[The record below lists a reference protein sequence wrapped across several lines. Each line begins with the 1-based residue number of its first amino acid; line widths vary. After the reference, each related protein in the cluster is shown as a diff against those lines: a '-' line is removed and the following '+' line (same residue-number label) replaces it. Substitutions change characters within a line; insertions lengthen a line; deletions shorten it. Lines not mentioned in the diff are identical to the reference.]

1 MLLPEQSKKHVDL
14 LRRMEDNNLAS
25 LVNITG
31 SFHTL
36 GDAVASVS
44 EEYEDT
50 DLSCP
55 SGVRAYLKK
64 KNNLHYKREDGGELL
79 QELVRW
85 VEA

>member
-64 KNNLHYKREDGGELL
+64 KKQLTL
-79 QELVRW
+79 QERGW
-85 VEA
+85 RETYSRIG